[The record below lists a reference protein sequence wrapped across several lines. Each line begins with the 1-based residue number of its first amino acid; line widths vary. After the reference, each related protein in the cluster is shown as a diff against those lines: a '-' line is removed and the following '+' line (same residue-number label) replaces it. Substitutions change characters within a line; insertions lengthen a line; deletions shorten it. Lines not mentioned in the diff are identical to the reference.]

1 MWIFNRLIMV
11 IVFAALFVGGL
22 FAAIYG
28 LNILGYQIA
37 DLQQTLGLPAAY
49 EGFQNFITGVENGSL
64 TPTGIAI
71 LIGVALLGLILL
83 ILELKPR
90 RPRRV
95 RMEKGTYITRA
106 AVNDEVAGATEGTN
120 NVLGSSVKVK
130 AKRRPGAAVDV
141 NADVRRGEDQK
152 VIKNDLRAAVQ
163 ERLAESGIP
172 LGKIKVKLNE
182 SDPRQTKTRVQ

>member
-11 IVFAALFVGGL
+11 LILAGLFVVGL
-22 FAAIYG
+22 FAAVYG
-28 LNILGYQIA
+28 LNVLGYQIA
-37 DLQQTLGLPAAY
+37 DLQEALGLPAAY
-49 EGFQNFITGVENGSL
+49 EGFQSFITGVENGSL
-64 TPTGIAI
+64 TPAGIAI
-71 LIGVALLGLILL
+71 LIGIALLGLILL

-95 RMEKGTYITRA
+95 KMEKGTYITRG
-106 AVNDEVAGATEGTN
+106 AVGDEVAGATEGTP

-130 AKRRPGAAVDV
+130 AKRSPGAAVDV

-152 VIKNDLRAAVQ
+152 EIKSNLRSAVE
-163 ERLAESGIP
+163 ERLAASGIP

-182 SDPRQTKTRVQ
+182 SDPRQSKTRVQ